1 MTRPAGR
8 GAPGSW
14 PAAGRCALLAL
25 LLGVSP
31 VACGVQPPAA
41 SAGQDRPEVQ
51 AFARTMVERHGFE
64 HQSLARLLDGIRI
77 NPEVAA
83 LAAPP
88 ATAERRNW
96 RVYRARFVEPLR
108 IRAGVDFWRGH
119 AGTLARAEREFGVP
133 AEILV
138 GILGVETIY
147 GRQMGRFPVLEALAT
162 LAFDYPEAPNRRE
175 RSAMFLSELEAYLVW
190 CRDTGQDPASLTGS
204 YAGAVGI
211 PQFLPSSIRTWAV
224 DYDRNGRIDLG
235 ESAEDAIGSVANYLK
250 CQGWRRGRPILWR
263 VARTGKATTVL
274 AARADGDPHPKWRM
288 GGLLDLGV
296 RPQGPA
302 SRPRKAE
309 REAKAIIVDLPSPD
323 HPTEY
328 RLGLDNF
335 YVITRYNR
343 SFFYAAA
350 VVDLGRA
357 VRLAAK
363 RK

>member
-1 MTRPAGR
+1 MTR

-25 LLGVSP
+25 LLCVSP
-31 VACGVQPPAA
+31 VACGVQPSPTA
-41 SAGQDRPEVQ
+41 AGQGRPEVQ
-51 AFARTMVERHGFE
+51 AFVRTMAERHGFKR
-64 HQSLARLLDGIRI
+64 QSLAHLLDETRI

-88 ATAERRNW
+88 ETKERRDW
-96 RVYRARFVEPLR
+96 RVYRSRFVEPRR
-108 IRAGVDFWRGH
+108 IRAGVDFWRDH
-119 AGTLARAEREFGVP
+119 AVALARAEREFGIP

-162 LAFDYPEAPNRRE
+162 LAFDYPEAPNRQE
-175 RSAMFLSELEAYLVW
+175 RSTMFLHELEAYLVW
-190 CRDTGQDPASLTGS
+190 CRDTGRDPASLTGS
-204 YAGAVGI
+204 YAGAIGI
-211 PQFLPSSIRTWAV
+211 PQFLPSSIRTYAV
-224 DYDRNGRIDLG
+224 DYDKNGRVELG
-235 ESAEDAIGSVANYLK
+235 ESAEDAIGSVAGYLK
-250 CQGWRRGRPILWR
+250 AQGWQPGKPILR
-263 VARTGKATTVL
+263 QVARTAKGLAAL
-274 AARADGDPHPKWRM
+274 AARADGDPHPKWRV
-288 GGLLDLGV
+288 GSLLDLGV
-296 RPQGPA
+296 RLQDG
-302 SRPRKAE
+302 RPRPGKAA
-309 REAKAIIVDLPSPD
+309 REAKVVVVDLPSPG

-328 RLGLDNF
+328 RIGLDNF

-357 VRLAAK
+357 VKLAAK